1 MNRIRPR
8 SHLGPVSYMTK
19 IEWSNHQRMGRTGA
33 RRLRSVGRVGW
44 SRGASFPSGVEPA
57 RRRFVKAFSMRIA
70 FWPSSWPQA
79 LTQNRRGCG
88 IRSEVGRPPGNRP
101 IMTDPNRAVQSHAAA
116 GQTSGSNLTPEA
128 LRLRQVRRAAAGFNH
143 ALQRT
148 RPSRPGCNRCVPCAG
163 SLSLGR

>member
-1 MNRIRPR
+1 M
-8 SHLGPVSYMTK
+8 LA
-19 IEWSNHQRMGRTGA
+19 NHQRMGRTGA

-148 RPSRPGCNRCVPCAG
+148 AAPLFTINRFMKFKSLLSAQRHPRRL